1 MLRNQGYSVAMSSRD
16 LASVQSCNY
25 YGQSASVPYPP
36 MHLGVKDTHPV
47 FIILVQIQAALLRLP
62 PSLGHSFINIGLVN
76 DLGYALR
83 SVIDS
88 WRIRGGDLCTVNGVG
103 GAILDEKGQESED
116 RTNEKDDN

>member
-16 LASVQSCNY
+16 LASVQSCIHY
-25 YGQSASVPYPP
+25 SQSVSISYAL

-47 FIILVQIQAALLRLP
+47 FIILVQIQAALLGLP
-62 PSLGHSFINIGLVN
+62 PSLGHSVINIGLVN

-83 SVIDS
+83 QVIDS
-88 WRIRGGDLCTVNGVG
+88 WRIRGRDLCTVDGVG
-103 GAILDEKGQESED
+103 GAILDEKGQESEN